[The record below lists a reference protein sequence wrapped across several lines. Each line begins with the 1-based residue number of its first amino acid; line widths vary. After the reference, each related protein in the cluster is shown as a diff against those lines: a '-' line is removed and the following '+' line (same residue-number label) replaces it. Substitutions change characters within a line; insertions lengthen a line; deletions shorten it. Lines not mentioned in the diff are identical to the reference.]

1 MVEMEKLDY
10 VLTFYIGLGFFTTGI
25 TWALYDSYVPIFL
38 RQYIVGDWQNLI
50 IGFIM
55 VIDNIAAIT
64 LQPWIGAK
72 SDHTWTKWGRR
83 MPYLMVGIPVAAI
96 FFGLI
101 PLSFNLWFLLAVI
114 TIFNI
119 AMATY
124 RAPVVALMPDIIPSK
139 FRSKANGVI
148 NLMGGIGAIY
158 AFTVGA
164 LLYLISPF
172 YAFAL
177 TSVIMILAL
186 LVLMAKVK
194 EPEVPYAKEEEKIG
208 IIDAF
213 REVIVSHDKS
223 ALAILFAILFWF
235 IGYQTISTW
244 YTTYGVVVLNIHE
257 AIASM
262 MLTAFALTFIIFSIP
277 AGFLASK
284 FGRKGTIQIG
294 LVGVIIMMFVI
305 FFTREYFVILA
316 ALAIAGMFWA
326 FVNINSI
333 TIVWEIATPKKLGA
347 YTGLYYFF
355 SSVAAISGPMISGLL
370 FDLFG
375 IENMFLFSSI
385 FFVIALLLMFGVKSG
400 EVQETTQEDTSS
412 SH

>member
-1 MVEMEKLDY
+1 MVEMDKLDY
-10 VLTFYIGLGFFTTGI
+10 KLTFYIGLGFFTTGI

-38 RQYIVGDWQNLI
+38 RHYIVGDWRNLI

-55 VIDNIAAIT
+55 VLDNIAAIT

-72 SDHTWTKWGRR
+72 SDRTWTRWGRR
-83 MPYLMVGIPVAAI
+83 MPYIMVGIPIAAI

-101 PLSFNLWFLLAVI
+101 PLSFNIWFLLAVI
-114 TIFNI
+114 TVFNI

-148 NLMGGIGAIY
+148 NLMGGVGAIY

-164 LLYLISPF
+164 ILYKINPF
-172 YAFAL
+172 YTFAV
-177 TSVIMILAL
+177 TSVIMVLAL
-186 LVLMAKVK
+186 LVLLIKVK
-194 EPEVPYAKEEEKIG
+194 EPEVPYEKDELEKIG
-208 IIDAF
+208 IIKAF
-213 REVIVSHDKS
+213 KEVITSHDRS
-223 ALAILFAILFWF
+223 ALAILFAILSWF
-235 IGYQTISTW
+235 IGYQIISTW
-244 YTTYGVVVLNIHE
+244 YTTYGVEVLKIHE
-257 AIASM
+257 ADASM

-294 LVGVIIMMFVI
+294 LTGIIIIMMVI
-305 FFTREYFVILA
+305 FFTRDYFVILA

-355 SSVAAISGPMISGLL
+355 SSLAAISGPTISGLL
-370 FDLFG
+370 FDIFG
-375 IENMFLFSSI
+375 IENMFLFSAI
-385 FFVIALLLMFGVKSG
+385 FFILAFVFMLGVKSG
-400 EVQETTQEDTSS
+400 EVQESERMQQ
-412 SH
+412 